1 MKFEWVSKFKSLDL
15 WCCREGSLLIA
26 MTRLMG
32 YKRWHPASLHK
43 PWNFEKVDYAQFW
56 EIILAYFRIF
66 WKMTCCF
73 SKIVWKRPDSCHRA
87 RRPGQPYPPSWGLF
101 KLFLKNH
108 IVFQNIWKTAPG
120 GGRGGGDGVFFK
132 LFRKTNAFFQKIWK
146 TVKVMFSKM
155 RIIHFC
161 KVLGFP
167 KGCRMPGYKR
177 EGCGH
182 SSSQAKPLPWRG
194 SSTSGSWQDLAFV
207 AVQSWV
213 TLP

>member
-26 MTRLMG
+26 MMRLMG

-87 RRPGQPYPPSWGLF
+87 RRPGQPYPPSWAF
-101 KLFLKNH
+101 SNYF
-108 IVFQNIWKTAPG
+108 WKIIS
-120 GGRGGGDGVFFK
+120 FFK
-132 LFRKTNAFFQKIWK
+132 IFGKLPRAAGGVAGMGSFLNYFEKPTRFFKRFGKQSKSCFQK
-146 TVKVMFSKM
+146 
-155 RIIHFC
+155 C
-161 KVLGFP
+161 
-167 KGCRMPGYKR
+167 
-177 EGCGH
+177 
-182 SSSQAKPLPWRG
+182 A
-194 SSTSGSWQDLAFV
+194 
-207 AVQSWV
+207 
-213 TLP
+213 